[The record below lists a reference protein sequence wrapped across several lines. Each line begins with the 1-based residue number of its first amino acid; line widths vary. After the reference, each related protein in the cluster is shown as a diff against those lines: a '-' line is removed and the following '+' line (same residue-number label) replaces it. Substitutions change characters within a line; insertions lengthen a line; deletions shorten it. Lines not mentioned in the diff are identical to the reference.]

1 VRQQNNL
8 RLHSSTAV
16 PVVVGVGWFVLGQHI
31 NVHVLKGDQEW
42 AMWEAVLHGLGSG
55 VCSALSVAPGCSEA
69 RLVAQHAAEE
79 GGGGVY
85 KSLQR
90 HQQQKQH
97 TTQTTKKRCLYIMG
111 GGVCGNST
119 VCRYVAV
126 LHRACC
132 SLSQHRY
139 MFRVCLWSGLCAV
152 CGC

>member
-79 GGGGVY
+79 GGGGGV
-85 KSLQR
+85 
-90 HQQQKQH
+90 QKPAKAS
-97 TTQTTKKRCLYIMG
+97 TTKTTHNTNYKKKMSVHYGRWC
-111 GGVCGNST
+111 VWQQ
-119 VCRYVAV
+119 
-126 LHRACC
+126 H
-132 SLSQHRY
+132 SLS
-139 MFRVCLWSGLCAV
+139 LCSSTAPSLL
-152 CGC
+152 